1 MLCLSRAEQTQAVMS
16 DALCAITF
24 SFNRRMHMWLQNLL
38 PCAAD
43 QPNLEQYCNVKIPI
57 PGWGGNWL
65 EFRQEGG
72 GKPPLMFP
80 ILNELGLSMY
90 HASEWAHSLI
100 RLEFC
105 DICKGCPMG
114 QIWVFC
120 AYCRKFQF
128 PAERHRA
135 SIRHQKALRDMGQ
148 YGAGYCTSWA
158 LENCQDRWL

>member
-1 MLCLSRAEQTQAVMS
+1 
-16 DALCAITF
+16 
-24 SFNRRMHMWLQNLL
+24 MWLQNLL

-43 QPNLEQYCNVKIPI
+43 QPNLEQYCNVRIPI

-105 DICKGCPMG
+105 DITLPYGADLGVMCMHTAGNSIFLLKAT
-114 QIWVFC
+114 VV
-120 AYCRKFQF
+120 
-128 PAERHRA
+128 AEGTKTLWKTW
-135 SIRHQKALRDMGQ
+135 SDMGPVTARS
-148 YGAGYCTSWA
+148 G
-158 LENCQDRWL
+158 L